1 MSSSKQVMD
10 LLVQVLEEEVKD
22 SPDLRAFTIN
32 LDKEEDQDREEVAKT
47 RSVTFLKNSRNSLD
61 KVDQADRQEAH
72 AEVLSSKL
80 RGKT

>member
-1 MSSSKQVMD
+1 MNSSKQVMD
-10 LLVQVLEEEVKD
+10 LLVEEVKD

-32 LDKEEDQDREEVAKT
+32 LDREVDQAREEVPKT

-61 KVDQADRQEAH
+61 KADPMDRLEAH
-72 AEVLSSKL
+72 AEVLSNKL